1 MSKKPFRRDFPCP
14 ICGGHDN
21 QDRGKGRRCHG
32 FLSNNIWAHCAREE
46 FAGGITINPKSD
58 TYAHLLYGNC
68 NCGVQHNPPQDE
80 LGGRPKT
87 PGIKSMKTNITETY
101 DYFDERGEL
110 LYQVCRREPKGF
122 FQRQPLEQGGWK
134 NNLEGVR
141 RVPYRLLELLAA
153 DTSATVFIC
162 EGEKDV
168 DALRELGLV
177 ATTNAG
183 GAGKWKEEYNEHL
196 RGRNVVILPDNDTPG
211 QEHAESVLRSLRGIA
226 ASAKVV
232 NLPGLP
238 EKGDVSDWLKDGGT
252 VDELTSMAKEASAN
266 ESANKQTASKPN
278 APKIQSA
285 AELLAREFPEPKYA
299 VYGLLSEGV
308 TIFAGKPKMGKSWL
322 ALGVA
327 IAVASGRRV
336 LGTIPV
342 LEGDTLYLSL
352 EDGAR
357 RLQERLKKLLG
368 NGVIPKRLSIATE
381 WANFE
386 DGGLADLE
394 AWIKEHPE
402 ARLIVIDTLKR
413 VRPKSGKTKLLYDS
427 DYDALAPLGDIAR
440 SYGVSIVVVHH
451 TRKQESDD
459 PFDLISGSNGLTGSA
474 DGAMVLKRSRGQA
487 QAEIHVTGRDFDEQS
502 LAISWDNKSHGWSLL
517 GDASEF
523 GISKERRE
531 VIEMLR
537 LETIATP
544 KQAAEILKKE
554 HNAMRKLMAAMA
566 KDGQLLNDGSG
577 RYSLPVTESSS
588 SNSGNFSNFTLF
600 GNSGNAESEETKS
613 FQSYPSDT
621 LSSNSASPSDLKG
634 LDARVTT
641 VTTTVVPMMKRST
654 LPTEEF
660 FRVEE
665 DEQAA

>member
-1 MSKKPFRRDFPCP
+1 MSNKRFKRGFTCP

-21 QDRGKGRRCHG
+21 QERGRGKRCHG
-32 FLSNNIWAHCAREE
+32 FLSNDIWAHCAREE
-46 FAGGITINPKSD
+46 FAGGITINSKSD
-58 TYAHLLYGNC
+58 TYAHLLYGDC
-68 NCGVQHNPPQDE
+68 NCGMQHNPPQDD
-80 LGGRPKT
+80 LGGKPKT

-101 DYFDERGEL
+101 DYFDEHGEL
-110 LYQVCRREPKGF
+110 LYQVCRKEPKSF
-122 FQRQPLEQGGWK
+122 LQRQLLEQGGWMYS
-134 NNLEGVR
+134 LEGVR
-141 RVPYRLLELLAA
+141 RVPYRLPELLAA

-168 DALRELGLV
+168 DALREFGLV

-183 GAGKWKEEYNEHL
+183 GAGKWKEEYSEHL
-196 RGRNVVILPDNDTPG
+196 RGRNVVILPDNDKPG
-211 QEHAESVLRSLRGIA
+211 QEHAESVARSLRGIA
-226 ASAKVV
+226 ANVKVV
-232 NLPGLP
+232 SLPGLP
-238 EKGDVSDWLKDGGT
+238 EKGDVSDWLNAGGT
-252 VDELTSMAKEASAN
+252 VEGLKKMANEASPD
-266 ESANKQTASKPN
+266 ESATFKSK

-308 TIFAGKPKMGKSWL
+308 TIFAGKPKTGKSWL

-327 IAVASGRRV
+327 IAVASGGRV

-342 LEGDTLYLSL
+342 LEGDALYLSL

-357 RLQERLKKLLG
+357 RVQERLKKLLA
-368 NGVIPKRLSIATE
+368 NGVPKRLSIATE

-427 DYDALAPLGDIAR
+427 DYEALAPLGDLAR

-487 QAEIHVTGRDFDEQS
+487 QAELHVTGRDFDEQS
-502 LAISWDNKSHGWSLL
+502 LALSWDNKIHGWSLL

-537 LETIATP
+537 LETTATP

-554 HNAMRKLMAAMA
+554 HNAMKKLMAAMA
-566 KDGQLLNDGSG
+566 KDGQLHNDGSG
-577 RYSLPVTESSS
+577 RYSLPVTEGSS
-588 SNSGNFSNFTLF
+588 SNSGNSSNPTLF
-600 GNSGNAESEETKS
+600 GNSGNSESEEAKS
-613 FQSYPSDT
+613 YQSYQSYPTDT
-621 LSSNSASPSDLKG
+621 LFGDSGNPSN
-634 LDARVTT
+634 
-641 VTTTVVPMMKRST
+641 TTTATVVSVMRRST
-654 LPTEEF
+654 LPVEEF

>member
-1 MSKKPFRRDFPCP
+1 MSKKRFKRGFPCP

-21 QDRGKGRRCHG
+21 QDRGRGKRCHG
-32 FLSNNIWAHCAREE
+32 FLSDDIWAHCAREE
-46 FAGGITINPKSD
+46 SAGGILKNPTSN

-68 NCGVQHNPPQDE
+68 NCGVQHNPPQEDF
-80 LGGRPKT
+80 GAKPKT
-87 PGIKSMKTNITETY
+87 PGIRNMKTNITETY
-101 DYFDERGEL
+101 DYYDERSEL
-110 LYQVCRREPKGF
+110 LYQVCRKEPKGF
-122 FQRQPLEQGGWK
+122 YQRQPLEQGGWK
-134 NNLEGVR
+134 NNLEGIR
-141 RVPYRLLELLAA
+141 RVPYRLPELLAA

-168 DALRELGLV
+168 DALRRLGLV

-183 GAGKWKEEYNEHL
+183 GAGKWKEEYNEYL
-196 RGRNVVILPDNDTPG
+196 YGRNIVVLPDNDKPG
-211 QEHAESVLRSLRGIA
+211 QEHAESVERSLRGIA
-226 ASAKVV
+226 ASVKVV
-232 NLPGLP
+232 SLPGTS
-238 EKGDVSDWLKDGGT
+238 EKGDVSDWLEAGGT
-252 VDELTSMAKEASAN
+252 VEELKKMAGEALTN
-266 ESANKQTASKPN
+266 ETATFKPKV
-278 APKIQSA
+278 PKIQSA

-327 IAVASGRRV
+327 IAVASGGRV

-342 LEGDTLYLSL
+342 LKGDALYLSL

-368 NGVIPKRLSIATE
+368 NGVIPSRLSIATE
-381 WANFE
+381 WSNFE

-413 VRPKSGKTKLLYDS
+413 VRPKNGKTKLLYDS
-427 DYDALAPLGDIAR
+427 DYEALAPLGDLAR
-440 SYGVSIVVVHH
+440 SYGVSIIVVHH

-474 DGAMVLKRSRGQA
+474 DGALVLKRSRGQA
-487 QAEIHVTGRDFDEQS
+487 DAELHVTGRDFDEQN
-502 LAISWDNKSHGWSLL
+502 LAVRWDSKIYGWSLL

-537 LETIATP
+537 LETTATP
-544 KQAAEILKKE
+544 KQAAEFLKKE
-554 HNAMRKLMAAMA
+554 HNALKKLMAAMA
-566 KDGQLLNDGSG
+566 KDGQLVNDGSG
-577 RYSLPVTESSS
+577 NYSLPIAEGSSGNLGNS
-588 SNSGNFSNFTLF
+588 SNPTLF
-600 GNSGNAESEETKS
+600 GNSGNSDSGEVTSY
-613 FQSYPSDT
+613 QSYPADS
-621 LSSNSASPSDLKG
+621 LFGNSVNASNVKDF
-634 LDARVTT
+634 DAGVTT
-641 VTTTVVPMMKRST
+641 VTATVIPVMKRST
-654 LPTEEF
+654 LPVEEF